1 MRNRPDDHEACGPK
15 LHDQRED
22 RGDVLGMLPI
32 VHQILGGFFVFTGL
46 IILPLPIPFG
56 LILLT
61 IGLALLAPY
70 IPQIQRLVQKMRAKW
85 PNLDKS
91 LLRYRDHF
99 PPVIRKTI
107 DKTHPVTTAE

>member
-1 MRNRPDDHEACGPK
+1 
-15 LHDQRED
+15 
-22 RGDVLGMLPI
+22 MLPI

-56 LILLT
+56 LIFLT

-70 IPQIQRLVQKMRAKW
+70 IPHIQRLVQRMRRKW
-85 PNLDKS
+85 PDLDRS
-91 LLRYRDHF
+91 LLRYQHRF

-107 DKTHPVTTAE
+107 DQTHPNAPAE